1 MEFAKNQAKAKK
13 QLELHPFLMSNAFTS
28 NAWLKFAKNEAKAN
42 QHPEGELLL
51 FENYLLA
58 SSMFDVH
65 D

>member
-1 MEFAKNQAKAKK
+1 
-13 QLELHPFLMSNAFTS
+13 MSNAFTS